1 MNLEQT
7 EQRIKE
13 TAHRIANEI
22 NGTVTVNTYGV
33 SIVKGNKKNWVD
45 QYAGWDP
52 EKIYCCQ
59 PVNDYELS
67 VDMHMAQATYLMKT
81 FNEEV

>member
-22 NGTVTVNTYGV
+22 NGTVAIAPSGNP
-33 SIVKGNKKNWVD
+33 IVKGNKKNWVD

-52 EKIYCCQ
+52 EKIYCCE
-59 PVNDYELS
+59 PYDDYQLVVS
-67 VDMHMAQATYLMKT
+67 MHMAQAQYLINT
-81 FNEEV
+81 NQV